1 MSRLAIIRHGMA
13 CVCLLFAT
21 QASANDLAAHGN
33 WSSLAGDR
41 SARAVGDVLTVVI
54 YETSSATNSAE
65 NSASRSSS
73 FQGQFSAGN
82 PATGGGVNAAAN
94 LGLAHASDNTGATAR
109 AGTMVAQ
116 ISVVVDSVF
125 PNGDLHVSGA
135 QALKIN
141 GEKTNIRVRGRVRPA
156 DITATNAVLS
166 SSLAEASIDYDGAG
180 FVSSSAQPGL
190 ITRIFNWLDLP

>member
-1 MSRLAIIRHGMA
+1 MSGAFFTRCIIGA
-13 CVCLLFAT
+13 CFLFPMPVFAT
-21 QASANDLAAHGN
+21 DLAAHSN

-41 SARAVGDVLTVVI
+41 SARSLGDVLTVVI

-82 PATGGGVNAAAN
+82 PAAGGGVNAAAS

-109 AGTMVAQ
+109 AGQMVAQ
-116 ISVVVDSVF
+116 ISVVVDNVF
-125 PNGDLHVSGA
+125 PNGDLHVSGT

-141 GEKTNIRVRGRVRPA
+141 GEKTNIHVQGRVRPA

-180 FVSSSAQPGL
+180 FVSASSQPGL
-190 ITRIFNWLDLP
+190 ITRFFNWLDLP